1 MKGLDKPSD
10 RSSRIREC
18 ICSSSALPDPKEA
31 EMATIEA
38 LPLEL
43 REPEARPAEA
53 PCTAEIADCT
63 CPEFCERDHA
73 NE

>member
-1 MKGLDKPSD
+1 MPSG
-10 RSSRIREC
+10 RSFRIREW
-18 ICSSSALPDPKEA
+18 ICSSSALPDPEEV

-43 REPEARPAEA
+43 REPEARPVDE